1 VPLNAGYEA
10 GAEDA
15 ATCGELLAEARAL
28 QTARYDLDGKARRA
42 IALEELE
49 CPSGRREKSFRQRE
63 SLGRVTADDQ
73 GAAEDAAAPASAC

>member
-49 CPSGRREKSFRQRE
+49 MAVSVETLEHEEGCGCGERTSFFHVPR
-63 SLGRVTADDQ
+63 LAG
-73 GAAEDAAAPASAC
+73 